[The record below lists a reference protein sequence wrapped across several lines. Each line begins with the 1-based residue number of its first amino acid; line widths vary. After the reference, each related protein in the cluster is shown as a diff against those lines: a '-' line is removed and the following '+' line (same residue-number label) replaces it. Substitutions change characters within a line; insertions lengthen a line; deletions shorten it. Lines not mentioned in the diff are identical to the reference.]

1 MRITNNMM
9 RNNAMLHIQKNKVAY
24 NKYFEQYSTE
34 KKIQKPSD
42 DPTIAVRALKYRT
55 TYLEIEQYLTNCDD
69 AENWMDAT
77 EEPMDKANSILDT
90 MIEYVTQAANGTNK
104 EDDRETIADQLKE
117 YVGFIFEQ
125 NANTDYAGRYLFTG
139 YRTDV
144 PLLFDAGQNDTTY
157 TITEN
162 LEINDIQRY
171 SYVYGQAVYDDSK
184 SASDYANEA
193 SQFLETHRIMLSYNN
208 CDAED
213 VTITYN
219 DVDGNTHTITA
230 VTKNISDNTVYN
242 EQYHPGEDEVYFVP
256 ETGEIIFGD
265 NIYNSVRA
273 GSGLSAQ
280 FTKTEFQKNDI
291 RPEHYFNCTAV
302 NNATGVTRNYDNVT
316 EQKIN
321 YQINFSQ
328 TLTVNT
334 LSCNA
339 FDTAIG
345 RVVDDIYNVIND
357 LKIIEQSKTA
367 VQKRM
372 DDCDEND
379 KETLANLE
387 ELYKQ
392 IDTQLTLQNT
402 VLTNAYSHAIT
413 VFQQGKDTLNVAV
426 AEHGARYNRLK
437 MTQSKLDVLKID
449 TDEAK
454 SENENVDL
462 EEAYVNYTEADLLYQ
477 ISLQATSKVLGT
489 SLLDFI

>member
-77 EEPMDKANSILDT
+77 EEPMDKANMILDT

-144 PLLFDAGQNDTTY
+144 PLLFDASQNDTTY

-162 LEINDIQRY
+162 LEINDIQKY

-193 SQFLETHRIMLSYNN
+193 SQFLDTHRIMLSYDN

-219 DVDGNTHTITA
+219 DVNGNSHTITA
-230 VTKNISDNTVYN
+230 VTKNISDNTIYN

-256 ETGEIIFGD
+256 ETGEIVFGD

-273 GSGLSAQ
+273 GSGLSVQ
-280 FTKTEFQKNDI
+280 FAKTEFQENDI

-345 RVVDDIYNVIND
+345 RAVDDIYNVIND
-357 LKIIEQSKTA
+357 LGVIEQTMAA
-367 VQKRM
+367 VQKRI